1 MSTLA
6 ENFHCIS
13 IFGQEMGEH
22 TCVATFGKV
31 SPNTHTYIS
40 GKILSMLTVAMVQEF
55 AAPPEPGPLV
65 PIFMVIG
72 ALGVALL
79 IGSTFIKKKSLHS
92 ALGTTA
98 MCMLFATAAV
108 LITSYMSSS
117 VDTSAAVSA
126 NVEKAY
132 EDVEVEKLA
141 RPYRATE
148 FNGTVIV
155 GDEKIAV
162 TVQQDPHTFEP
173 TIFAEDPKDQDKFK
187 KKDS

>member
-1 MSTLA
+1 
-6 ENFHCIS
+6 
-13 IFGQEMGEH
+13 
-22 TCVATFGKV
+22 
-31 SPNTHTYIS
+31 
-40 GKILSMLTVAMVQEF
+40 MLTVPMIQEF
-55 AAPPEPGPLV
+55 AGPPETSPLV
-65 PIFMVIG
+65 PVFMVIG
-72 ALGVALL
+72 VLGAILL

-98 MCMLFATAAV
+98 VCMLLASAAV
-108 LITSYMSSS
+108 VITSYMERS

-141 RPYRATE
+141 KAVRSSE

-162 TVQQDPHTFEP
+162 TVQEDPHTFEP